1 MLNFSRILPAVK
13 NWVLVVC
20 DNKAGIWE
28 LRILFPFCSYL
39 SSHKSV
45 SAVTSWVLVSL
56 LCEIKYVNCQDRTL
70 NICMNILTVR
80 LGHSEE
86 HSTGIFE
93 VIRIIFIDLSRDRL
107 QPDPS
112 LPQVYKNINV
122 GRGRVSVSLD
132 STGPHLSP
140 PPGTAEP
147 QHYTRHIYLSPI
159 YYLTS
164 GSAREQHQERLH
176 LCVWQEDRGRH
187 LIQSVGRHHGM
198 TISNHGN
205 QPLTNKQQN
214 ISPRIIN
221 FVKHILWTAIGTTV
235 VL

>member
-1 MLNFSRILPAVK
+1 M
-13 NWVLVVC
+13 
-20 DNKAGIWE
+20 
-28 LRILFPFCSYL
+28 FPFSSYL

-56 LCEIKYVNCQDRTL
+56 LCEIKYVNCQDRTP

-107 QPDPS
+107 QPDLS

-132 STGPHLSP
+132 STGPHLPLP
-140 PPGTAEP
+140 PPP
-147 QHYTRHIYLSPI
+147 QGRLSHNTTRDTSIYLPSTIWPQDLPGSNI
-159 YYLTS
+159 RNVSISACDRRTEADIWFKVLVTTMGWRYLTTVTNLS
-164 GSAREQHQERLH
+164 PTNNKTSLRGS
-176 LCVWQEDRGRH
+176 
-187 LIQSVGRHHGM
+187 
-198 TISNHGN
+198 
-205 QPLTNKQQN
+205 LT
-214 ISPRIIN
+214 
-221 FVKHILWTAIGTTV
+221 L
-235 VL
+235 